1 MSRMPGP
8 MGRYRSTWPAQALS
22 HTNPDMKEGRRMP
35 VLPDEKRSTGKGTA
49 GNATGLTARPR
60 ARAGEA

>member
-1 MSRMPGP
+1 
-8 MGRYRSTWPAQALS
+8 
-22 HTNPDMKEGRRMP
+22 MP

-49 GNATGLTARPR
+49 GNATGLTALTARPR